1 MTGAARSASPNGS
14 APGCVETTDV
24 GLAAVLGETG
34 ICVSETA
41 IKTTAVTAS
50 QLMLSRCARFMV
62 VAVCR
67 AWVQEIGCRS
77 YCVWRGLIHPT

>member
-1 MTGAARSASPNGS
+1 
-14 APGCVETTDV
+14 
-24 GLAAVLGETG
+24 
-34 ICVSETA
+34 
-41 IKTTAVTAS
+41 VTAS